1 MIVFETIG
9 KRVQMVSDMDS
20 NDVGSI
26 WYCYMVI
33 PAHLGLTAVLTGHEF
48 EEYYFLELLVRELGV
63 GPTRGLATH
72 NMVSMHPKM
81 TLALLDS
88 D

>member
-1 MIVFETIG
+1 MLASISTSDHAEPHYTSRHVIVFETIG

-26 WYCYMVI
+26 WYCYTVI

-48 EEYYFLELLVRELGV
+48 EEYYSSNEY
-63 GPTRGLATH
+63 GPFAIGG
-72 NMVSMHPKM
+72 
-81 TLALLDS
+81 DF
-88 D
+88 